1 MPGSD
6 QFDPWRVDGIVR
18 GTAEQEKEETTLIR
32 RVKGAGD
39 EGVNLWRQKQAG
51 LISQSRHLYIF
62 LDHFSSN
69 KLEKISFKK
78 VLCQQLAC
86 ARILY

>member
-18 GTAEQEKEETTLIR
+18 GTTEQEEEEATLIG

-39 EGVNLWRQKQAG
+39 KGMNLWRQEEAG
-51 LISQSRHLYIF
+51 LISQRRYL
-62 LDHFSSN
+62 
-69 KLEKISFKK
+69 
-78 VLCQQLAC
+78 
-86 ARILY
+86 